1 MNISLKYLERF
12 FFRKWNLPLE
22 LEVKWSFLWPN
33 LILSPLQHLLQD
45 CLCQRTQWL
54 LSQLFPF
61 KQLWGVLGISFLEL
75 KAISSGS
82 HPLVLMLVLG
92 IGLLVWIHIA
102 ITSLICV
109 KIPLISSLCLL
120 ASKWIPPQ
128 FFNFSSW
135 ARLSCPQSYV
145 PVLCSSPSTDGTP
158 WTEPHASAVGWLVLS
173 LPRPE
178 FIVPEYSPGLVNLCR
193 DNISTEY
200 LNKNPKCQPCHCL
213 TVSSPCSPLR

>member
-92 IGLLVWIHIA
+92 IGLLVWIHLFED
-102 ITSLICV
+102 TSYILSV
-109 KIPLISSLCLL
+109 SSCLQVN
-120 ASKWIPPQ
+120 PPQ